1 MKLAL
6 YFARRYLFSKKSV
19 NAINIISFISVV
31 GVVVSSAALVIVLSF
46 YNGMEKFIL
55 SMNSKFTPELRIEP
69 SKGKLFSP
77 TDEKLIKIKEDK
89 NIRSYSKVLEDK
101 VLSEQGENQYIA
113 LLKGMEVTEENTSI
127 YDEMLYSGSFE
138 SLTYSVPYAV
148 LGAQTQAHLQINF
161 QNPENK
167 VHLYSPN
174 KSIKGHSVNPMDN
187 INIRQIQAIAIM
199 MYEEGFDDLI
209 ITPLDFARD
218 VLGEK
223 ERVSAIEI
231 YLNDTNSVNKIQK
244 EWQAHLGEDYVI
256 KNREQ
261 QNPILYKTVKSE
273 KWIVFFILTLIGI
286 IAIFNIIGSIT
297 MLVIDKR
304 DDMKVL
310 RSLGASQPFIQ
321 QIFFFEGMI
330 ISFVGSLVGILI
342 GYIFAKLQET
352 YGFVRTNDLE
362 NSLLDIYPVDI
373 RSDDLLLVFIT
384 VLVVSTCVSF
394 ISSKLSLKGLQGHDL
409 KI

>member
-69 SKGKLFSP
+69 SQGKLFSP
-77 TDEKLIKIKEDK
+77 ADEKLKEIKDDD
-89 NIRSYSKVLEDK
+89 NILSYSHVLEDK

-113 LLKGMEVTEENTSI
+113 LLKGIEVTEENTSI
-127 YDEMLYSGSFE
+127 YDEMLYNGSFE
-138 SLTYSVPYAV
+138 NLTYSIPYAV
-148 LGAQTQAHLQINF
+148 LGAQTQAHLQTNF
-161 QNPENK
+161 QNPEDK
-167 VHLYSPN
+167 IRLYSPN
-174 KSIKGHSVNPMDN
+174 KSLKGHSVNPMDN
-187 INIRQIQAIAIM
+187 INVRQIRSIAVM

-218 VLGEK
+218 ILGEK
-223 ERVSAIEI
+223 EKVSAIEI
-231 YLNDTNSVNKIQK
+231 YLHDTKSVNKIQK
-244 EWQAHLGEDYVI
+244 KWQAHLGENFVI

-310 RSLGASQPFIQ
+310 RSLGAQQSFIQ

-330 ISFVGSLVGILI
+330 ISFVGSLIGILI

-362 NSLLDIYPVDI
+362 NSLLDIYPVDV
-373 RSDDLLLVFIT
+373 RNSDLILVFIT
-384 VLVVSTCVSF
+384 VLVVSTCVSL
-394 ISSKLSLKGLQGHDL
+394 ISSRLSLKGLQEDSL

>member
-1 MKLAL
+1 
-6 YFARRYLFSKKSV
+6 
-19 NAINIISFISVV
+19 
-31 GVVVSSAALVIVLSF
+31 
-46 YNGMEKFIL
+46 
-55 SMNSKFTPELRIEP
+55 MNSKFAPELRIEP
-69 SKGKLFSP
+69 NKGKLFSP
-77 TDEKLIKIKEDK
+77 SDEKLIKIKEDK
-89 NIRSYSKVLEDK
+89 NIRSYSNVLEDK
-101 VLSEQGENQYIA
+101 VLTEQGENQYIA
-113 LLKGMEVTEENTSI
+113 LLKGMEVTEENISI

-138 SLTYSVPYAV
+138 SLTFSTPYAV

-161 QNPENK
+161 QNPENRI
-167 VHLYSPN
+167 HLYSPN
-174 KSIKGHSVNPMDN
+174 KSIKGHSINPMDN
-187 INIRQIQAIAIM
+187 INVRQIQAIAIM

-218 VLGEK
+218 ILGEK
-223 ERVSAIEI
+223 EKVSAIEI
-231 YLNDTNSVNKIQK
+231 YLHDTNNANKIQK
-244 EWQAHLGEDYVI
+244 DWQTHLGEDYIV

-310 RSLGASQPFIQ
+310 RSLGAAQSFIQ

-373 RSDDLLLVFIT
+373 RNGDLLLVFIT

-394 ISSKLSLKGLQGHDL
+394 ISSKLSLKGLQGHNL